1 MTRFT
6 ASVTVIRYKHTHV
19 QNMSIALLT
28 RQTKLE
34 LDIRVIGHVVFLGF
48 VRHTP
53 WRVLLVVRSLLF
65 RSWVAMPT
73 DETGGPRAEQEATC
87 GTRWSRCRPVHH
99 ICRSNTGAMGRA
111 AVRRGESCLARCIAT
126 RESSQFFPEL
136 ATSEHSTA
144 NMTFALQTFQCGELR
159 RGPIARRIR
168 SEAHIRA
175 F

>member
-1 MTRFT
+1 
-6 ASVTVIRYKHTHV
+6 
-19 QNMSIALLT
+19 
-28 RQTKLE
+28 
-34 LDIRVIGHVVFLGF
+34 
-48 VRHTP
+48 
-53 WRVLLVVRSLLF
+53 
-65 RSWVAMPT
+65 
-73 DETGGPRAEQEATC
+73 
-87 GTRWSRCRPVHH
+87 
-99 ICRSNTGAMGRA
+99 MGRA